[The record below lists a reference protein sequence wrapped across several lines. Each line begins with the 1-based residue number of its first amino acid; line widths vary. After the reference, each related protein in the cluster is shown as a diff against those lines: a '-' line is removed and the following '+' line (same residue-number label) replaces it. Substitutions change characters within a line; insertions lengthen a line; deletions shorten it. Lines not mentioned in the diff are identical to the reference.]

1 MKKERTHIRD
11 VTYHLIW
18 VTKYRKEVFN
28 TSEKKNAMRH
38 IIIDICSKQE
48 IELSEIEVADDHIH
62 LVCSFPTKYSISYIM
77 KVLKGVSARKYFE
90 KYPDTKNILWS
101 GELYLGSYFV
111 STVGNVSKEIVLKY
125 VKEQLTQY
133 NGGRPRRNSARG

>member
-1 MKKERTHIRD
+1 MKKERIHIRD

-28 TSEKKNAMRH
+28 TSEKKNTMRH

-101 GELYLGSYFV
+101 GGTLFGELLCFYSW
-111 STVGNVSKEIVLKY
+111 
-125 VKEQLTQY
+125 
-133 NGGRPRRNSARG
+133 